1 MNELHKLFSGL
12 FRIDKETIISGIIKN
27 EEALHGKKSIH
38 TIKESGSEPEVYH
51 RSLTSIQ
58 LVELGSKEMLEI
70 NLKQE
75 QDETAKQVHY
85 AMESVGISVDCKGLT
100 FSLRGMSGLE
110 IATTIFFE

>member
-12 FRIDKETIISGIIKN
+12 FKKDKETILSGIIEN

-38 TIKESGSEPEVYH
+38 TIKASGSEPQVYH

-58 LVELGSKEMLEI
+58 LVRLASKEMLEI

-85 AMESVGISVDCKGLT
+85 AIENLGISVDCKGLT
-100 FSLRGMSGLE
+100 FSLKEVPGLE
-110 IATTIFFE
+110 ITTAIFFE

>member
-12 FRIDKETIISGIIKN
+12 FRRDKETLISGIIEN

-38 TIKESGSEPEVYH
+38 TVKASDNEPEVYH

-85 AMESVGISVDCKGLT
+85 AIESLGISVDCKGLT
-100 FSLRGMSGLE
+100 FSLKEMPGLE
-110 IATTIFFE
+110 ITTAIFFE